1 MQLLNSN
8 IPRMARAAKY
18 NNKKSTGSAKSC
30 AFYVLQPIKT
40 SEELALK
47 PSFESCK
54 LFNDF

>member
-8 IPRMARAAKY
+8 IPRMARTAKY
-18 NNKKSTGSAKSC
+18 NNKKSTGPAKSC

-47 PSFESCK
+47 PF
-54 LFNDF
+54 F